1 MADVDPNTS
10 LWAATAAPGEP
21 LPALDRDVHADVVV
35 IGGGFCGLSTAVHI
49 AQAQPDCRVV
59 LLEARRVGSG
69 ASGRC
74 GGMALHW
81 FHAPH
86 DGPDEAIVREW
97 RVTHEALAMFD
108 GLSARHGFPLRLRR
122 GGALDVHAPGPAAD
136 DAAFRAERYERLG
149 LPVRWL
155 SGVDLRRRLDA
166 QQAAGALF
174 DPDAMVIHPMDWCL
188 GMREA
193 ALRLGVGVFER
204 TPVRRLDVRAD
215 VVAHTERGAVRAPV
229 VVLATGAW
237 TPTLGWFGH
246 AVLPLHAHVLATRS
260 FAASWWGLNGFGAA
274 GFSDDA
280 PRLGWASLSPT
291 GHLLLGGG
299 SNDAYG
305 YRFGG
310 RRTWTAP
317 RRRAEAAIAGH
328 FTGWLPFLAG
338 APIER
343 AWTGVVDLSFDR
355 MPRVGRTGP
364 AGNVLYALGFSGHGV
379 TMATLAGRI
388 LADLYADRDDAWAGL
403 PFVDTP
409 FRRWPP
415 EPLRWLGYQAA
426 TRWTGRSPRAKSDG

>member
-10 LWAATAAPGEP
+10 LWAATVAPHEA
-21 LPALDRDVHADVVV
+21 LPPLDRAVRADVVI
-35 IGGGFCGLSTAVHI
+35 IGGGFCGLSTALHI
-49 AQAQPDCRVV
+49 AERHPDRSVV

-86 DGPDEAIVREW
+86 DGPDEDIAREW
-97 RVTHEALAMFD
+97 RITDEGLALFD
-108 GLSARHGFPLRLRR
+108 GLSARHAFPLRVRR
-122 GGALDVHAPGPAAD
+122 GGALDLHAPGPTADEAA
-136 DAAFRAERYERLG
+136 ARTERLARLG

-155 SGVDLRRRLDA
+155 SGSELARHVDARH
-166 QQAAGALF
+166 AAGAML
-174 DPDAMVIHPMDWCL
+174 DPDAFVLHPMDWCL

-193 ALRLGVGVFER
+193 ALRLGVAVYER
-204 TPVRRLDVRAD
+204 SPVVKLDVGAD
-215 VVAHTERGAVRAPV
+215 VVAHTANGVVRAPTL
-229 VVLATGAW
+229 VLAAGAW
-237 TPTLGWFGH
+237 TPTLGWFKDGI
-246 AVLPLHAHVLATRS
+246 LPLHAHVVATRS
-260 FAASWWGLNGFGAA
+260 FATPWWTLNGFGAG

-299 SNDAYG
+299 SNEAYG
-305 YRFGG
+305 YRFCG
-310 RRTWTAP
+310 RRSWTAP
-317 RRRAEAAIAGH
+317 RRGAEAAIHAH

-343 AWTGVVDLSFDR
+343 TWSGVVDLSLDR
-355 MPRVGRTGP
+355 MPRMGVTGP
-364 AGNVLYALGFSGHGV
+364 AANVLYALGFSGHGV
-379 TMATLAGRI
+379 TMATLSGRI
-388 LADLYADRDDAWAGL
+388 LADLYDGDATRWDGL
-403 PFVDTP
+403 PFLDRP

-426 TRWTGRSPRAKSDG
+426 TRWTGRSPRSRARA